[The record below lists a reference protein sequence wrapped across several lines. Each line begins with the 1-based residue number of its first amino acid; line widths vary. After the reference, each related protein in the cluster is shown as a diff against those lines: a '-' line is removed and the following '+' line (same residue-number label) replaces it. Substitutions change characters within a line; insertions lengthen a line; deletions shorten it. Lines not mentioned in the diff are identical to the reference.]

1 MGNMNQTSSTQVFT
15 AMYPYELARA
25 AGVSR
30 RTMIKWIQAH
40 REELVKLGFTHG
52 TRLLPPSAVKFISEF
67 YCIDLSNT
75 QS

>member
-15 AMYPYELARA
+15 AMYPYELAQA

-40 REELVKLGFTHG
+40 RDHLATLGYTPS